1 MTNSDLPS
9 SPAVQDQATRMTQL
23 LVVFTSAIFLSAALL
38 FAVQPMFTKLV
49 LPRLGG
55 APAVWS
61 VAMVFFQAALLAG
74 YGYAHL
80 LTHYAP
86 GRRSVMIHIGLLVVA
101 CFWLPLSIASGWGRP
116 PIVGEAFW
124 LLGLFAVSIGPPFFA
139 LAANAPLLQ
148 AWFARTDHPS
158 ANDPYFLYAAS
169 NVGSFLALLSYPLLV
184 EPFISLSTQTWV
196 WAAGFIVL
204 IVLIAGSGYLLWQSA
219 DKAPT
224 GAPVAATTDSVADA
238 APPTWSDVVRW
249 VFLAAVPSGL
259 LVAVT
264 AHISTDVAAV
274 PLLWVIPLALY
285 LLTFV
290 IVFSRQPV
298 VPHWL
303 VVEIQPVFILALVA
317 VIVYEPIRLII
328 GLMAIH
334 LAVFFVATL
343 MCHGE
348 LAQRR
353 PPARYLTSFY
363 MWMSFGGMIGGIAS
377 GLAAPY
383 AFNWIAEYPIL
394 IALAVLCRPGLIWP
408 TTRLQQLLVF
418 GSVFIAVIAFLLFRQ
433 FEQDIDLGTYNIMLG
448 ILLIMTVLF
457 WRNPVPFAA
466 IIALVLLA
474 HHHVQEGN
482 SALTV
487 RSFFGVLKVNETLNG
502 RFRTLSHGTTL
513 HGGQRLLDNQGNPVT
528 GRPQPTMYY
537 YDGSAIAQGMDAARA
552 VKGGGPINYAVIG
565 LGTGS
570 LICRSQPGDSATYYE
585 IDALMVWLARDSG
598 QFTFLK
604 ECGQQVPIIMGDA
617 RLTLSDAK
625 DGSYDLIVVDAF
637 TSDAI
642 PIHLLTKE
650 AMAIYRKKLSP
661 RGIVLIHI
669 SNRHLEL
676 ASVVTGIA
684 AANDMVTR
692 VSESGDVAED
702 DSDYKFLGTVT
713 ASARKDED
721 FGPLAK
727 SQYWE
732 TQRVDPRHRVWTD
745 DYSNIIGAL
754 IRQLRQ

>member
-1 MTNSDLPS
+1 
-9 SPAVQDQATRMTQL
+9 MTQL
-23 LVVFTSAIFLSAALL
+23 LVVFTASIFLSAALL

-86 GRRSVMIHIGLLVVA
+86 GRRSVIIHLGLLVIA
-101 CFWLPLSIASGWGRP
+101 CFWLPLSIAANWGRP
-116 PIVGEAFW
+116 PEVGESFW

-169 NVGSFLALLSYPLLV
+169 NIGSFLALLSYPIV
-184 EPFISLSTQTWV
+184 IEPMISLTTQTWL
-196 WAAGFIVL
+196 WATGFIIL
-204 IVLIAGSGYLLWQSA
+204 MLLIAGCGYLLWHSP
-219 DKAPT
+219 DHAPAA
-224 GAPVAATTDSVADA
+224 APVTSTTKTEES
-238 APPTWSDVVRW
+238 APPTWGSIVRW

-290 IVFSRQPV
+290 IVFSRQPII
-298 VPHWL
+298 PHWL

-317 VIVYEPIRLII
+317 VIVYEPIRLIV
-328 GLMAIH
+328 GVMAVH
-334 LAVFFVATL
+334 LAVFFVITL

-348 LAQRR
+348 LASRR
-353 PPARYLTSFY
+353 PAPRYLTSFY
-363 MWMSFGGMIGGIAS
+363 MWMSFGGVVGGISA
-377 GLAAPY
+377 GLVSPHV
-383 AFNWIAEYPIL
+383 FNWIAEYPIL
-394 IALAVLCRPGLIWP
+394 ITLAVLCRPGLEWP
-408 TTRLQQLLVF
+408 KTTWQQILVF
-418 GSVFIAVIAFLLFRQ
+418 GSIILAVIGLFLFRQ
-433 FEQDIDLGTYNIMLG
+433 FEQDIDLATYNAMLG
-448 ILLIMTVLF
+448 GLLILTVLF
-457 WRNPVPFAA
+457 WRHPVPFAA
-466 IIALVLLA
+466 IIATVLLA
-474 HHHVQEGN
+474 HHYVVEG
-482 SALTV
+482 SSTLTL
-487 RSFFGVLKVNETLNG
+487 RSFFGVMKVNETSNG

-513 HGGQRLLDNQGNPVT
+513 HGGQRIRDNQGNPVT
-528 GRPQPTMYY
+528 GRPAPTMYY
-537 YDGSAIAQGMDAARA
+537 YDGSAIAQGMDAART
-552 VKGGGPINYAVIG
+552 VKGGGPMSYAVIG

-570 LICRSQPGDSATYYE
+570 LICRSQPGDKAVYYE
-585 IDALMVWLARDSG
+585 IDPLMVRLSRDMG
-598 QFTFLK
+598 MFTFLK
-604 ECGQQVPIIMGDA
+604 ECGQDVPIVMGDA
-617 RLTLSDAK
+617 RLTLTDAP

-650 AMAIYRKKLSP
+650 AMAIYKSKLSP
-661 RGIVLIHI
+661 NGIVLIHI

-692 VSESGDVAED
+692 VSESGDVVED
-702 DSDYKFLGTVT
+702 DNDYKFLGTVT
-713 ASARKDED
+713 ISARKDED

-732 TQRVDPRHRVWTD
+732 LQRPNPRQRVWTD
-745 DYSNIIGAL
+745 DYSNIVGAM

>member
-1 MTNSDLPS
+1 MTNSDLS
-9 SPAVQDQATRMTQL
+9 STPAAQDQASRMTQL
-23 LVVFTSAIFLSAALL
+23 LVVFTASIFLSAALL

-55 APAVWS
+55 APGVWS

-80 LTHYAP
+80 LTRYAP
-86 GRRSVMIHIGLLVVA
+86 GRRSVIIHLALLVIA
-101 CFWLPLSIASGWGRP
+101 CFWLPLSIAANWGRP
-116 PIVGEAFW
+116 PEIGEAFW
-124 LLGLFAVSIGPPFFA
+124 LLGLFAVSIGPPFFV

-169 NVGSFLALLSYPLLV
+169 NIGSFLALLSYPIV
-184 EPFISLSTQTWV
+184 IEPMITLTGQTWS
-196 WAAGFIVL
+196 WAAGFIIL
-204 IVLIAGSGYLLWQSA
+204 ILLIAACGYLLWHSA
-219 DKAPT
+219 DRAPT
-224 GAPVAATTDSVADA
+224 TAPVDATTKTEES
-238 APPTWSDVVRW
+238 APPTWGNIVRW

-264 AHISTDVAAV
+264 AHISTDIAAV

-290 IVFSRQPV
+290 IVFSRQPII
-298 VPHWL
+298 PHWL

-317 VIVYEPIRLII
+317 VIVYEPIRQIVGVI
-328 GLMAIH
+328 AVH
-334 LAVFFVATL
+334 LAVFFVLTL

-353 PPARYLTSFY
+353 PAPRYLTSFY
-363 MWMSFGGMIGGIAS
+363 MWMSFGGMIGGISA
-377 GLAAPY
+377 GLVSPY
-383 AFNWIAEYPIL
+383 VFNWIAEYPIL
-394 IALAVLCRPGLIWP
+394 ITLAVLCRPGLEWP
-408 TTRLQQLLVF
+408 KTSWQQILVF
-418 GSVFIAVIAFLLFRQ
+418 GSVVLAVIGLMLFRQ
-433 FEQDIDLGTYNIMLG
+433 FEQDIDLTTYNAMLG
-448 ILLIMTVLF
+448 GLLILTVLF

-466 IIALVLLA
+466 IIATVLLA
-474 HHHVQEGN
+474 HHYVVEG
-482 SALTV
+482 SSTLTL
-487 RSFFGVLKVNETLNG
+487 RSFFGVMKVNETSNG
-502 RFRTLSHGTTL
+502 QFRTLSHGTTL
-513 HGGQRLLDNQGNPVT
+513 HGGQRIRDKQGIPVT
-528 GRPQPTMYY
+528 GRPAPTMYY
-537 YDGSAIAQGMDAARA
+537 YDGSAIAQGMDAART
-552 VKGGGPINYAVIG
+552 VKGGGPMNYAVIG

-570 LICRSQPGDSATYYE
+570 LICRSQPGDKAVYYE
-585 IDALMVWLARDSG
+585 IDAQMVRLSRDMG
-598 QFTFLK
+598 MFTFLK
-604 ECGQQVPIIMGDA
+604 ECGQDVPIVMGDA
-617 RLTLSDAK
+617 RLTLTDAP
-625 DGSYDLIVVDAF
+625 DGAYDLIVVDAF

-650 AMAIYRKKLSP
+650 AMAIYKRKLSP
-661 RGIVLIHI
+661 NGIVLIHI

-692 VSESGDVAED
+692 VSESGDVIED

-713 ASARKDED
+713 ISARKDED

-732 TQRVDPRHRVWTD
+732 LQRPNPRQRVWTD
-745 DYSNIIGAL
+745 DYSNIVGAM